1 MEQHFQLTDVEFNE
15 QFTNCSLN
23 PELFSHEAHL
33 RLGWI
38 NIKNL
43 GLKKGEENIQK
54 QLQNFVI
61 HVGAHDKYNKTVTI
75 VAMKILNHFMQQS
88 KTDNF
93 KDFINENSK
102 LKDNFKQLIANHYS
116 NDIFKSE
123 KAKTVF
129 LEPDLIP
136 FD

>member
-1 MEQHFQLTDVEFNE
+1 MEQHFQLTDTEFCE
-15 QFTNCSLN
+15 QFTNCTLK

-54 QLQNFVI
+54 QLQNFVA
-61 HVGAHDKYNKTVTI
+61 HVGAQDKYNKTVTI
-75 VAMKILNHFMQQS
+75 VAMKAIYHFMKQT

-102 LKDNFKQLIANHYS
+102 LKNNFKQLIASHYS
-116 NDIFKSE
+116 NDIFKSQ
-123 KAKTVF
+123 KAKTSF